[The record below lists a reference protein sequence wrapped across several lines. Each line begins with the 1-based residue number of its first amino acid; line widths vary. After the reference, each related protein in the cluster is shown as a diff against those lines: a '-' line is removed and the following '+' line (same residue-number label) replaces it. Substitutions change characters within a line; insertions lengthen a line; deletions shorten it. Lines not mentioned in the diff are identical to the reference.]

1 MRIIAG
7 EFRRRQL
14 VCAPGLVTRPM
25 PDRVKESIFSM
36 LGLRI
41 EDANVVDLF
50 AGSGA
55 MGLEALSRGARSCL
69 FVERDRIAAQYLK
82 QNIDTL
88 KCEARSTIA
97 QGDALGLSIV
107 ARCPRPTDL
116 IFMDPP
122 YPLATDPAGWDRIR
136 AQVSALG
143 QTLADD
149 GFVILRTPW
158 PFVMT
163 IPDDPASGEPAVD
176 EKKPIKGSKKRHERR
191 TGKVRWDEPE
201 RGGWRAKDR
210 LARKKAEGDADEFAD
225 AEPIADEDDGAG
237 FADMRLPADAQWL
250 SPRELQRA
258 LDRAAAEDRAEDENA
273 ERLAESPD
281 RESDIPPMPVPAAA
295 KVPVLGDLA
304 IAGMRGPETHPY
316 GSTAVHF
323 YQR

>member
-1 MRIIAG
+1 
-7 EFRRRQL
+7 
-14 VCAPGLVTRPM
+14 M

-41 EDANVVDLF
+41 HEANVVDLF

-55 MGLEALSRGARSCL
+55 MGLEALSRGARTCL
-69 FVERDRIAAQYLK
+69 FVERDRVAAEYLK
-82 QNIDTL
+82 RNIDTL
-88 KCEARSTIA
+88 ACQERSTIA

-122 YPLATDPAGWDRIR
+122 YPQATDPAGWDRIR

-149 GFVILRTPW
+149 GFLILRTPW
-158 PFVMT
+158 PFIMNM
-163 IPDDPASGEPAVD
+163 PDDPAPAD
-176 EKKPIKGSKKRHERR
+176 APPEKTPIKGSKKRHERR

-210 LARKKAEGDADEFAD
+210 LAKKMAEGDADEHAD
-225 AEPIADEDDGAG
+225 LELPLAADDEIG
-237 FADMRLPADAQWL
+237 FAEMRLPADAQWL
-250 SPRELQRA
+250 SPRELERA
-258 LDRAAAEDRAEDENA
+258 IDRGREDERAAEQLEQPEPPAA
-273 ERLAESPD
+273 
-281 RESDIPPMPVPAAA
+281 PMPVP
-295 KVPVLGDLA
+295 VPKPEKPKVLGDLA

-316 GSTAVHF
+316 GTTAVHF